1 MPIVPP
7 QITVDARNIQTVS
20 ITGDDVAAL
29 LTAAGQWVAEHEGVC
44 VTSVNLVPFYLCP
57 DECELAPDQPG
68 VRLDL
73 TVDVSDS
80 HLAQPHPGSRAS

>member
-7 QITVDARNIQTVS
+7 QIKVDARNVQTVS

-57 DECELAPDQPG
+57 DDCEPADDQPG

-73 TVDVSDS
+73 TIDVSGS
-80 HLAQPHPGSRAS
+80 HRLQPQNGSSAS